1 MRAEKQFLTDE
12 YIEWIN
18 ASPFFIVTEYTGVSV
33 AHFEALRAKLRA
45 AGAKI
50 HVVKNSVFRAAAK
63 EAGVVDFNGSLAGQ
77 VAVVFGESDISA
89 AAKAVKEA
97 KKPRICFG
105 YMGEERLE
113 EEAVLRLADLPSLD
127 VLRGQTWGDTSDLGV
142 RYWARREGDPED
154 AYDGWSK
161 DENQDGGYNVV
172 YVNGVQPIEK

>member
-18 ASPFFIVTEYTGVSV
+18 ASPFFIVTEYTGVDV
-33 AHFEALRAKLRA
+33 AHFEALRTKLRV

-89 AAKAVKEA
+89 AAKAVKDA

-127 VLRGQTWGDTSDLGV
+127 VLRGQLLGV
-142 RYWARREGDPED
+142 IQAPATQLARVISTPASMLAR
-154 AYDGWSK
+154 ALQAK
-161 DENQDGGYNVV
+161 
-172 YVNGVQPIEK
+172 IEKDN